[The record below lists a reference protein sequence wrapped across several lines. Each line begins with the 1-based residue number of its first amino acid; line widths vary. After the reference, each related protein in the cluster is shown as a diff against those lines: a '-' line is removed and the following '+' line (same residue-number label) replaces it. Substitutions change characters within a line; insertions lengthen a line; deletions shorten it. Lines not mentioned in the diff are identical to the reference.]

1 VWNITKVESRI
12 DIVVS
17 KEELEQDIFNQEAF
31 KKALET
37 LPEKDKEKALASL
50 KEYIELFHNKI
61 ILPLKSL

>member
-1 VWNITKVESRI
+1 MWNITKVESRI